1 MSSKS
6 INKKI
11 NKITIIGAG
20 TVGCMAASYF
30 SSHTAADIEWI
41 YDSEKAAQSVGE
53 GSTLPFGRA
62 LWGEVN
68 MGYGTLEAI
77 GGSIKKGIRKIGYGG
92 IGNYL
97 HEFPLGDVAIHFN
110 SEMLQKYIPSVLEKK
125 GVDLVDKKILNHD
138 EIDADYIIDCSG
150 RPKDF
155 SDFNQAEHIAVN
167 AAYVMQSPCQGPL
180 FDYTLTVARP
190 YGWIFAI
197 PLMNRVSIGYMY
209 NKDISTIDE
218 VKVDL
223 QEFVT
228 EYGFNMTDQI
238 NSFTFNNYRRKEN
251 FTDRVAYNGNAS
263 YFLEPLEAT
272 SVGTADHINQT
283 VLGMMNQDVPLV
295 SSNAW
300 YEGELK
306 SAEQMIML
314 HYLNGSKYK
323 TPFWD
328 YAGERAAK
336 SLDEMIKSS
345 KFRDIAALALANY
358 KDPAYP
364 KLLGEPGEYG
374 QWPAYSYLQNFKG
387 LGIAQ
392 RIDNKLR
399 EYETQ

>member
-1 MSSKS
+1 MSNRS
-6 INKKI
+6 INKKVD
-11 NKITIIGAG
+11 KITIIGKG

-30 SSHTAADIEWI
+30 KDKTSADIEWI
-41 YDSEKAAQSVGE
+41 YDSKQAAQSVGE
-53 GSTLPFGRA
+53 GSTLPFGKTF
-62 LWGEVN
+62 WEEVN
-68 MGYGTLEAI
+68 LGYGTLEAL
-77 GGSIKKGIRKIGYGG
+77 GGSLKKGIRKMGYNGVG
-92 IGNYL
+92 DYL

-110 SEMLQKYIPSVLEKK
+110 SEMLQKYIPSVLEQK
-125 GVDLVDKKILNHD
+125 GVDIIDKRILSHD

-155 SDFNQAEHIAVN
+155 TDFHEAEHIAVN
-167 AAYVMQSPCQGPL
+167 AAYVMQSPCRGPL

-197 PLMNRVSIGYMY
+197 PLQNRVSIGYMY
-209 NKDISTIDE
+209 NKDISNIDE
-218 VKVDL
+218 IKVDM
-223 QEFVT
+223 QEFASQ
-228 EYGFNMTDQI
+228 YGFASSEEI
-238 NSFTFNNYRRKEN
+238 NSFTFTNYRRKEN

-263 YFLEPLEAT
+263 FFLEPLEAT
-272 SVGTADHINQT
+272 SVGTADHINQA
-283 VLGMMNQDVPLV
+283 VLGMINHDRPLV
-295 SSNAW
+295 ANNAW
-300 YEGELK
+300 YEDELK
-306 SAEQMIML
+306 STEQMIML

-336 SLDEMIKSS
+336 SLDEMVKSN

-358 KDPAYP
+358 KNPSFP
-364 KLLGEPGEYG
+364 KLMSGPGEYG

-392 RIDNKLR
+392 KIDDKIR